1 MILIVSSLN
10 DGHALAVLESLKS
23 YDTESFLLDLSEFP
37 QKYNLS
43 ISFDGDTNGQKYI
56 LTDGENRIDLADCDV
71 VWWRRP
77 QHFSL
82 HDEITSSTDRNF
94 AYVEANSA
102 WAGLWL
108 SLDAFWINHPT
119 LEEEGARKV
128 YQLRAAQEIG
138 LKIPDTCIT
147 SSPADAADFI
157 KKHGSGNVIYKAFAG
172 TEREWR
178 ETRLLKENEVDLIDS
193 VKYAPVIFQEFI
205 PGGVDLRITVIG
217 DEIYTGAIYS
227 EHASYKVD
235 FRMVMDEAEIK
246 PFELPGDLKAQLL
259 EYMRRLELVYGAID
273 MRLTPEGDYIFLEIN
288 PSGQWLF
295 VELATGQPITDALAR
310 LMVSRDKQASNTRI
324 LPSVAGASG
333 S

>member
-10 DGHALAVLESLKS
+10 DGHYLAVLEALKS
-23 YDTESFLLDLSEFP
+23 YNAESFLLDLSEFP
-37 QKYNLS
+37 RKYNLS
-43 ISFDGDTNGQKYI
+43 ISFEGRATGRQYI
-56 LTDGENRIDLADCDV
+56 LTNGDDRIDLGDCGV

-77 QHFSL
+77 QHFNI
-82 HDEITSSTDRNF
+82 HDEIASATDRNF
-94 AYVEANSA
+94 ALVEASSA
-102 WAGLWL
+102 WSGLWL

-128 YQLRAAQEIG
+128 YQLGAAQETG

-147 SSPADAADFI
+147 SSPADAAAFI

-246 PFELPGDLKAQLL
+246 PFELPPVLKTILL
-259 EYMRRLELVYGAID
+259 EYMRRLGLVYGAID
-273 MRLTPEGDYIFLEIN
+273 MRLTPGGEYIFLEIN

-310 LMVSRDKQASNTRI
+310 LMIAHDAQARTS
-324 LPSVAGASG
+324 
-333 S
+333 

>member
-10 DGHALAVLESLKS
+10 DGHALAVLESLKGYDAES
-23 YDTESFLLDLSEFP
+23 YLLDLSDYP

-43 ISFDGDTNGQKYI
+43 ISFDGMANRQKYTLTNGE
-56 LTDGENRIDLADCDV
+56 GRVDLDECGV

-77 QHFSL
+77 QHFNI
-82 HDEITSSTDRNF
+82 HDEITSGTDRNF
-94 AYVEANSA
+94 AYVEAHSA

-128 YQLRAAQEIG
+128 YQLRTAQEAG
-138 LKIPDTCIT
+138 FKIPDTCIT
-147 SSPADAADFI
+147 SSPADAAEFI
-157 KKHGSGNVIYKAFAG
+157 KKHGSGNIIYKAFAG
-172 TEREWR
+172 TERDWR

-246 PFELPGDLKAQLL
+246 PFELPDEIKALL
-259 EYMRRLELVYGAID
+259 LDYMKRLDLVYGAID
-273 MRLTPEGDYIFLEIN
+273 MRLTPDGEYIFLEIN

-295 VELATGQPITDALAR
+295 VELGTGLPITDALVR
-310 LMVSRDKQASNTRI
+310 LMISRDAQART
-324 LPSVAGASG
+324 
-333 S
+333 